1 MHSPNITPEVI
12 AQRLGDQRLDGVELD
27 WAAYAVE
34 RALAALDTPP
44 AWASASRVSNPQ
56 LPPRLTRLLTHAS
69 PACGL
74 VTWVRISPRTRLTS
88 TLAAAICV
96 HAWRYPELYAIG
108 DPALASQRYETG
120 LCLRRL
126 AEHSGDLPIGD
137 GIWDGP
143 PSGATFRAQPLLAA
157 AIVGLRTWA
166 DRQCRDPALATIA
179 TYARRCAAFLEL
191 REALQIAPET
201 LPPLLEP
208 AARETRLDASATE
221 AMADALRPALCATQ
235 IADDGEVVE
244 SVGVAAATLPGAEH
258 AQTRPMR
265 LAMGSLQWRAA
276 RQNANVGRVG
286 RPHAI
291 TDGVLADLGSALAGA
306 EPSTRALIIG
316 SLVAGTPVTAVARW
330 HVVESVAALQPG
342 QPGLLRQ
349 PLALCVP
356 ATLSAALPSPNA
368 VHVCEPIARH
378 VVLPLPQNFP
388 GALALRVQ
396 ADARVGDAFAT
407 RAEAR
412 RAIAWLR
419 SHARDKCSAVTPRR
433 LARVMEHALHVTGAG
448 PAESALIRG
457 TDLAWS
463 RAPAHY
469 YGTTMVAIAR
479 WHHPALDWIARRLGH
494 GIGPASV
501 IPFPGWVG
509 MQRTPVGRTRDVY
522 LTRLRG
528 MLRARPGARAPLENV
543 ITYHVQFQA
552 VVHELALWLTGARPH
567 AGSLDALLSADD
579 HLVIDDKARAGA
591 DGRSSARLVPVSAAL
606 RQLIEAWAGHRS
618 WLSRRLRGRRLPTP
632 WVTVLPDRSVRAATL
647 QELRAPLPPSGM
659 PANAGRA
666 RFGSL
671 LADRHVPG
679 HIRCAWL
686 GHWLLGNEPGAPMQA
701 RAMADAPAHA
711 LDSLDTLA
719 AGMALP
725 RVRRISP

>member
-1 MHSPNITPEVI
+1 MPDPHLI
-12 AQRLGDQRLDGVELD
+12 AQRLGDQRLNGAELD
-27 WAAYAVE
+27 WAAYAVT
-34 RALAALDTPP
+34 RALATLDPAP
-44 AWASASRVSNPQ
+44 AWAHATNLPRPH
-56 LPPRLTRLLTHAS
+56 LPPKLDRLLTQAS

-74 VTWVRISPRTRLTS
+74 ITWASTSPRTRLTS
-88 TLAAAICV
+88 TIAAALCV
-96 HAWRYPELYAIG
+96 HAWHCPELYATG
-108 DPALASQRYETG
+108 DPAVTSVRYEAG
-120 LCLRRL
+120 LSLRRL
-126 AEHSGDLPIGD
+126 AGHGATLPIAPGL
-137 GIWDGP
+137 WDGP
-143 PSGATFRAQPLLAA
+143 PGGVRFRAEAVMAA
-157 AIVGLRTWA
+157 AITGLRAWA
-166 DRQCRDPALATIA
+166 NHQDGDRSLATIA

-191 REALQIAPET
+191 REVPHIPAESM
-201 LPPLLEP
+201 PPMLATATP
-208 AARETRLDASATE
+208 ETRLDASATE

-235 IADDGEVVE
+235 IDGDGEVVE

-258 AQTRPMR
+258 AHTRPMR
-265 LAMGSLQWRAA
+265 LAMGQLQWRAA
-276 RQNANVGRVG
+276 RQGAHAGRVG
-286 RPHAI
+286 HAHAI
-291 TDGVLADLGSALAGA
+291 TDGALADLGRALAGA
-306 EPSTRALIIG
+306 EPSTRALMLG
-316 SLVAGTPVTAVARW
+316 SLLAGTSVTAVARW
-330 HVVESVAALQPG
+330 RVVDTVAALIPG
-342 QPGLLRQ
+342 EAGLLRK

-356 ATLSAALPSPNA
+356 ARLSAALPAPAPKHTSEG
-368 VHVCEPIARH
+368 VARH
-378 VVLPLPQNFP
+378 VVLPLPQAFP
-388 GALALRVQ
+388 GAVALRVQ
-396 ADARVGDAFAT
+396 ADARLGHHFAE
-407 RAEAR
+407 RADMR

-419 SHARDKCSAVTPRR
+419 DHARASGSAVTPRR
-433 LARVMEHALHVTGAG
+433 LARVLEHALHVSGAG
-448 PAESALIRG
+448 TAESALIRG

-666 RFGSL
+666 RFVSL